1 MKNTCIVEMS
11 SMLVQILM
19 FDRNSQTDPDMTK
32 FSFITRW
39 SLRTHTASVKGATQ
53 RFLSLFSAVSNS
65 FVLLFAFYSLA

>member
-39 SLRTHTASVKGATQ
+39 SLRTHTASVKGAT
-53 RFLSLFSAVSNS
+53 LTAVSNS